1 MASSKNK
8 KNSLTIKENY
18 CALQDLENGSS
29 KKNTTVAYRNPQNT
43 LTYWIK
49 IKDSIIEHYQSAQV
63 GYLQMVYESTLTK
76 FVNGYGIREKVLEF

>member
-1 MASSKNK
+1 MSPSKNK

-18 CALQDLENGSS
+18 RALQDLENGSS

-49 IKDSIIEHYQSAQV
+49 IKDSIIEHYQSAHF

-76 FVNGYGIREKVLEF
+76 FVNGYAIREKVLEF